1 MNRNK
6 EIEQTTDAIL
16 LMNGKAHARRTV
28 CDPGNISNSVKEIT
42 TASKTVKNTL
52 DGRLPSL
59 PERTW
64 IPLAVH
70 FHLRFPAEC
79 HVLNVLCHRGG

>member
-16 LMNGKAHARRTV
+16 LMNGKAHAQRTV

-64 IPLAVH
+64 DTACRSLSSSFSCRMP
-70 FHLRFPAEC
+70 
-79 HVLNVLCHRGG
+79 